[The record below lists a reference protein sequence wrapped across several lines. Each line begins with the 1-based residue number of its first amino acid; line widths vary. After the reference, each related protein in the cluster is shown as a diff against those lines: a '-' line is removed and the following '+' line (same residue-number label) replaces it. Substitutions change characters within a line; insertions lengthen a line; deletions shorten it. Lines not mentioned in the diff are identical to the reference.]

1 MTADRKK
8 GLLSASTGSVFW
20 GSSGIAGQFLLIN
33 EHIAPAWLTFFRLL
47 TAGFLLL
54 LLTHF
59 FKGNISALWKD
70 RKDRR
75 DLLIFS
81 AFGMLG
87 TQYGYFASIQYS
99 NAPTATILEY
109 LMPILIIFW
118 YCLSEKRRPRM
129 RELFC
134 AFFAIAGTALIAT
147 GGNFKSLA
155 ISEKA
160 LFWGLLSA
168 LACAIYTVEPVRI
181 IKKYGAP
188 LVVGWG
194 MFTASFFLLPVT
206 ALTPFTGTVD
216 TSVLL
221 AFAYVVIFGTVC
233 SFVLYLSSV
242 AYILPTEASIIS
254 AIEPLSSILFS
265 FLIFRLTFGFW
276 ELLGMALII
285 LAVAAVARK

>member
-8 GLLSASTGSVFW
+8 GILSASAGSVFW

-33 EHIAPAWLTFFRLL
+33 ENIAPEWLTFFRLF

-54 LLTHF
+54 LLARF
-59 FKGNISALWKD
+59 LKGNISAIWHD
-70 RKDRR
+70 RKDRAT
-75 DLLIFS
+75 LLIFS
-81 AFGMLG
+81 IFGMLG
-87 TQYGYFASIQYS
+87 TQYGYFASIRYS

-118 YCLSEKRRPRM
+118 CCLTEKRWPRTV
-129 RELFC
+129 EIFC
-134 AFFAIAGTALIAT
+134 TIFAVAGTALIAT
-147 GGNFKSLA
+147 GGDFRSLA

-168 LACAIYTVEPVRI
+168 LACALYTVAPVKI

-194 MFTASFFLLPVT
+194 MFLASFFMLP
-206 ALTPFTGTVD
+206 AALLTPFTGSINTP
-216 TSVLL
+216 VLL
-221 AFAYVVIFGTVC
+221 SFAYVVLFGTIC
-233 SFVLYLSSV
+233 SFVLYLGSV

-254 AIEPLSSILFS
+254 AIEPFSSIIFS
-265 FLIFRLTFGFW
+265 FLFFHLTFNPW
-276 ELLGMALII
+276 QLTGMALII
-285 LAVAAVARK
+285 LSVGVVARK

>member
-1 MTADRKK
+1 
-8 GLLSASTGSVFW
+8 
-20 GSSGIAGQFLLIN
+20 
-33 EHIAPAWLTFFRLL
+33 
-47 TAGFLLL
+47 
-54 LLTHF
+54 
-59 FKGNISALWKD
+59 
-70 RKDRR
+70 
-75 DLLIFS
+75 
-81 AFGMLG
+81 
-87 TQYGYFASIQYS
+87 
-99 NAPTATILEY
+99 
-109 LMPILIIFW
+109 
-118 YCLSEKRRPRM
+118 M

-147 GGNFKSLA
+147 GGDFKSLA

-194 MFTASFFLLPVT
+194 MFTAAFFLLPVT
-206 ALTPFTGTVD
+206 VLTPFTGTVD

>member
-1 MTADRKK
+1 
-8 GLLSASTGSVFW
+8 
-20 GSSGIAGQFLLIN
+20 
-33 EHIAPAWLTFFRLL
+33 
-47 TAGFLLL
+47 
-54 LLTHF
+54 
-59 FKGNISALWKD
+59 
-70 RKDRR
+70 
-75 DLLIFS
+75 
-81 AFGMLG
+81 
-87 TQYGYFASIQYS
+87 
-99 NAPTATILEY
+99 
-109 LMPILIIFW
+109 
-118 YCLSEKRRPRM
+118 M

-147 GGNFKSLA
+147 GGDFKSLA

-206 ALTPFTGTVD
+206 VLTPFTGAVD

>member
-1 MTADRKK
+1 
-8 GLLSASTGSVFW
+8 
-20 GSSGIAGQFLLIN
+20 
-33 EHIAPAWLTFFRLL
+33 
-47 TAGFLLL
+47 
-54 LLTHF
+54 
-59 FKGNISALWKD
+59 
-70 RKDRR
+70 
-75 DLLIFS
+75 
-81 AFGMLG
+81 MLG

-118 YCLSEKRRPRM
+118 YCLSEKRQPRM
-129 RELFC
+129 MEIFC

-147 GGNFKSLA
+147 GGDFKSLA

-168 LACAIYTVEPVRI
+168 LACALYTVEPVRI